1 MHGYDEEYQ
10 LVQGIVPSVGSQEV
24 IIDCGDTAQD
34 EAETGEQVVYAV
46 GPTEPEAGGP
56 GAAESTLLLL
66 AVSPDEAQ

>member
-1 MHGYDEEYQ
+1 M
-10 LVQGIVPSVGSQEV
+10 QGIVPSVGSQEV

-34 EAETGEQVVYAV
+34 EAEAEAETEEQVVYAV